1 MGLFNLFK
9 KTEENEDKFKVQSK
23 ENEDAK
29 PISSVNYEF
38 EYNDKNVEIEE
49 IRLTKELLEKINS
62 KFISFD
68 VETTGLDTYED
79 RIIEL
84 GAAIFE
90 NGKVT
95 KTFDSLVNPNRLNPL
110 NAMNVNNISNEM
122 IKNAR
127 NEDEVYKDFID
138 FIGKESLEGNIIF
151 CAHNGYFDLKF
162 LSNTLSRLGYKG
174 KIKFIDTLKL
184 ARNSIYDIENYKL
197 GTITEYFGLINNN
210 AHRAFDDAKICGEIL
225 IKLIPYVER
234 KNEQFERKIEQQNF
248 SDQEMIVCSYIQN
261 ILNKKHKNM
270 DFLKYEKVSDN
281 SISCKYLYNF
291 LKFKVSKEGIYFII
305 KKDYAKDINLT
316 KNNASLSEGGIEYQ
330 RVYISKVDDID
341 KFESYILNEYESIYN
356 SAMDYID
363 NKQYKIDRVN
373 EFMLPMK
380 SIEINEMHDY
390 LNKVDEIEI
399 PIVNVKIT
407 ENIDRNLVK
416 INPIN
421 NRKNIKQINNKTI
434 SFYEDIDLYVKE
446 MGRLRNI
453 CLKADEYMQQK
464 GYDNAIN
471 LLDKVREEG
480 YLTGDL
486 YRRYIKIYHQLK
498 DYDNEIDILEEAI
511 PIMKRNNEHILDL
524 KTKLQ
529 NAINL
534 KYKYINDLKIKEEKE
549 IKKNQIKEEKKKL
562 KLAEKE
568 KLKSNKKT
576 FVDGRKVVQMDDNGN
591 IIKEYISIAEAVR
604 ETGVNSKS
612 IRDAAKGVQKHA
624 GGYCWHYVDIEE
636 NIK

>member
-9 KTEENEDKFKVQSK
+9 KKVETDDNIIVESK
-23 ENEDAK
+23 ENEEVES
-29 PISSVNYEF
+29 INSINYEF

-49 IRLTKELLEKINS
+49 IRLTKEQIEKINGE
-62 KFISFD
+62 FISFD

-90 NGKVT
+90 NGKII
-95 KTFDSLVNPNRLNPL
+95 KTFDSLVNPKRLNPL
-110 NAMNVNNISNEM
+110 NAMSVNNISNDM

-127 NEDEVYKDFID
+127 SEDEVYKDFID
-138 FIGKESLEGNIIF
+138 FIGTESLEGNKIF

-162 LSNTLSRLGYKG
+162 LSNTLSRLGYSG

-197 GTITEYFGLINNN
+197 GTITEYFGLVNDN

-225 IKLIPYVER
+225 LKLIPHVER
-234 KNEQFERKIEQQNF
+234 KNEQVERKIEQQKF
-248 SDQEMIVCSYIQN
+248 SDQEMIVCSYVQN
-261 ILNKKHKNM
+261 ILIKHNKNM

-281 SISCKYLYNF
+281 SISCKYLYSF
-291 LKFKVSKEGIYFII
+291 LKFKVSKEGIYFVI
-305 KKDYAKDINLT
+305 KKKYSNDIDLT
-316 KNNASLSEGGIEYQ
+316 KNNASLSEGGVEYK
-330 RVYISKVDDID
+330 RVYINKVDDID

-363 NKQYKIDRVN
+363 NKQYKVDRVN

-380 SIEINEMHDY
+380 SIEIDEMHNY

-399 PIVNVKIT
+399 PLVNVKIT
-407 ENIDRNLVK
+407 ENIDRKLVK
-416 INPIN
+416 INPIH

-434 SFYEDIDLYVKE
+434 NSYEDINLYVKE
-446 MGRLRNI
+446 MDRLRNI
-453 CLKADEYMQQK
+453 CLKVDEYMQPK
-464 GYDNAIN
+464 DCEKAIN

-511 PIMKRNNEHILDL
+511 PIMKKNNEHILDL

-534 KYKYINDLKIKEEKE
+534 KYKSINDLKIKEEKE
-549 IKKNQIKEEKKKL
+549 IKKNQIKEEKMKL
-562 KLAEKE
+562 KLEEKA
-568 KLKSNKKT
+568 KSKSNKNP
-576 FVDGRKVVQMDDNGN
+576 FADGRRVAQMDDNGN

-612 IRDAAKGVQKHA
+612 IRDAANGVQKHA
-624 GGYCWHYVDIEE
+624 GGYCWHFVDEE
-636 NIK
+636 KNIK